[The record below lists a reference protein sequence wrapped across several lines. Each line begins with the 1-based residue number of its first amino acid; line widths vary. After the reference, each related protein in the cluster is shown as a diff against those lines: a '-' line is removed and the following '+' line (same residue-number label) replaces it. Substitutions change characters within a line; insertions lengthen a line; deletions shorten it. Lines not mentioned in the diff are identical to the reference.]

1 MEAWR
6 GAPSLAHSLAERRLS
21 CLALFPLELG
31 PRSGANGVTT
41 THRLRES
48 SSGDVGRRDVNLI
61 SEVQPLFNMRR
72 VRGRPPEDL
81 ISPVFLEL
89 RREGGVSAIDLR
101 VAAHVSLLAAPCAPF
116 P

>member
-41 THRLRES
+41 THRLS
-48 SSGDVGRRDVNLI
+48 SSGDVGRRDINLI

-72 VRGRPPEDL
+72 VRPTPKSGISCLKPRANPLLKHWEGLPKISSPPF
-81 ISPVFLEL
+81 SWSCVARAVF
-89 RREGGVSAIDLR
+89 
-101 VAAHVSLLAAPCAPF
+101 PQ
-116 P
+116 